1 MGQALNRVAKP
12 HPETHVAPKIALRDI
27 VIGLSDGLTVPFALA
42 AGVSVAVASTRVVVT
57 AGLAEIVAGSISM
70 GLGGYLAARTDVER
84 YVSER
89 RREYREVELVP
100 HIERDEVRDVFREY
114 GLAGPELERVVE
126 HIVAD
131 PDRWVDF
138 MMRFELGLERPQT
151 YHAPV
156 SALTIAVSY
165 ALGGLVPLIPYVLIR
180 DMRGALWLSCGLTLL
195 ALFLF
200 GGYKARMT
208 RTPRL
213 RGAIQTTLIGAAA
226 AAAAFVIARLVSGA

>member
-1 MGQALNRVAKP
+1 MTVSARHREVHTRP
-12 HPETHVAPKIALRDI
+12 RIALRDV

-42 AGVSVAVASTRVVVT
+42 AGVSVAVASSKIVVT

-84 YVSER
+84 YASEE

-100 HIERDEVRDVFREY
+100 HMERDEVSDVFRSY
-114 GLAGPELERVVE
+114 GLEGPELERVVD

-138 MMRFELGLERPQT
+138 MMRFELGLERPQA
-151 YHAPV
+151 HQAGI
-156 SALTIAVSY
+156 SALTIALSY
-165 ALGGLVPLIPYVLIR
+165 ALGGIVPLVPYVLIASVPE
-180 DMRGALWLSCGLTLL
+180 ALVVSIALTLV

-200 GGYKARMT
+200 GGYKSRMT

-213 RGAIQTTLIGAAA
+213 RGAIQTMLIGAAA
-226 AAAAFVIARLVSGA
+226 AAAAFGIARLITG

>member
-1 MGQALNRVAKP
+1 MKP
-12 HPETHVAPKIALRDI
+12 HSETHSRSRIALRDI

-42 AGVSVAVASTRVVVT
+42 AGVSVAVASSKVVVT

-70 GLGGYLAARTDVER
+70 GLGGYLAARTDVEQ
-84 YVSER
+84 YHSER

-114 GLAGPELERVVE
+114 GLEGPELERVVD

-138 MMRFELGLERPQT
+138 MMRFELGLERPQM
-151 YHAPV
+151 HQAPV
-156 SALTIAVSY
+156 SALTIALSY
-165 ALGGLVPLIPYVLIR
+165 ALGGLVPLVPYVVLPS
-180 DMRGALWLSCGLTLL
+180 MTYALFASCVLTLI

-208 RTPRL
+208 KSPRL

-226 AAAAFVIARLVSGA
+226 AGAAFAIAHLVAG

>member
-1 MGQALNRVAKP
+1 MAKA
-12 HPETHVAPKIALRDI
+12 HPETHATPRIALRDV

-42 AGVSVAVASTRVVVT
+42 AGVSVAVASTRIVVT

-84 YVSER
+84 YLNER

-100 HIERDEVRDVFREY
+100 HIEKDEVRDVFREY
-114 GLAGPELERVVE
+114 GVTGPELERVVD

-151 YHAPV
+151 YYAPI
-156 SALTIAVSY
+156 SALTIAISY
-165 ALGGLVPLIPYVLIR
+165 ALGGIAPLIPYVLIG
-180 DMRGALWLSCGLTLL
+180 DMRTALWVSCALTLV

-208 RTPRL
+208 RTPRW
-213 RGAIQTTLIGAAA
+213 RGAIQTTLIGAVA
-226 AAAAFVIARLVSGA
+226 AAAAFFIARLVSGA

>member
-1 MGQALNRVAKP
+1 MK
-12 HPETHVAPKIALRDI
+12 TAPKAHAERHSRPRIALRDV

-42 AGVSVAVASTRVVVT
+42 AGVSVAVASSKIVVT

-70 GLGGYLAARTDVER
+70 GLGGYLAARTDIEQ
-84 YVSER
+84 YLSER

-100 HIERDEVRDVFREY
+100 HMERDEVRDVFREY
-114 GLAGPELERVVE
+114 GLEGPELERVVD

-151 YHAPV
+151 HQAPV
-156 SALTIAVSY
+156 TAMTIALSY
-165 ALGGLVPLIPYVLIR
+165 AVGGLVPLVPYVL
-180 DMRGALWLSCGLTLL
+180 LSDVHVGLVVSCALTLI

-208 RTPRL
+208 RTPRF
-213 RGAIQTTLIGAAA
+213 RGAVQTTLIGAAA
-226 AAAAFVIARLVSGA
+226 AAAAFAIARLVSG

>member
-1 MGQALNRVAKP
+1 MHTRP
-12 HPETHVAPKIALRDI
+12 RIALRDV

-42 AGVSVAVASTRVVVT
+42 AGVSVAVASSKIVVT

-84 YVSER
+84 YASEE

-100 HIERDEVRDVFREY
+100 HMERDEVSDVFRGY
-114 GLAGPELERVVE
+114 GLEGPELDRVVD

-151 YHAPV
+151 HQAAI
-156 SALTIAVSY
+156 SASTIALSY
-165 ALGGLVPLIPYVLIR
+165 ALGGIVPLIPYVLIAR
-180 DMRGALWLSCGLTLL
+180 ISDALIISCALTLI
-195 ALFLF
+195 ALFIF

-213 RGAIQTTLIGAAA
+213 RGAVQTMLIGAAA
-226 AAAAFVIARLVSGA
+226 AAAAFGIARLLTG

>member
-1 MGQALNRVAKP
+1 MKP
-12 HPETHVAPKIALRDI
+12 HREVHTRPRIALRDV

-42 AGVSVAVASTRVVVT
+42 AGVSVAVASSKIVVT

-70 GLGGYLAARTDVER
+70 GLGGYLAARTDVEQ
-84 YVSER
+84 YHSER

-100 HIERDEVRDVFREY
+100 HMERDEVRDIFREY
-114 GLAGPELERVVE
+114 GLEGAELERVVD

-151 YHAPV
+151 HHAPV

-165 ALGGLVPLIPYVLIR
+165 ALGGLFPLVPYVVMPNMTKALI
-180 DMRGALWLSCGLTLL
+180 GSCVLTLV

-208 RTPRL
+208 KTPRL

-226 AAAAFVIARLVSGA
+226 AGAAFAIAHLVTG

>member
-1 MGQALNRVAKP
+1 
-12 HPETHVAPKIALRDI
+12 LRDV

-42 AGVSVAVASTRVVVT
+42 AGVSVAVASSKIVVT

-70 GLGGYLAARTDVER
+70 GLGGYLAARTDVEQ
-84 YVSER
+84 YASER
-89 RREYREVELVP
+89 RREYREVQLVP

-114 GLAGPELERVVE
+114 GLKGPELEQVVD

-138 MMRFELGLERPQT
+138 MMRFELGLERPEVYQ
-151 YHAPV
+151 APV
-156 SALTIAVSY
+156 SALTIALSY
-165 ALGGLVPLIPYVLIR
+165 AIGGLVPLIPYVVLPNIP
-180 DMRGALWLSCGLTLL
+180 DALAGSIVLTLL

-200 GGYKARMT
+200 GGYKARRT

-226 AAAAFVIARLVSGA
+226 AAAAFGIARLLTG

>member
-1 MGQALNRVAKP
+1 MVKQHHG
-12 HPETHVAPKIALRDI
+12 ETHPRPKVALRDV

-42 AGVSVAVASTRVVVT
+42 AGVSVAVASSKVVVT

-70 GLGGYLAARTDVER
+70 GLGGYLAARTD
-84 YVSER
+84 YDQYASER
-89 RREYREVELVP
+89 RREYREVQLVP

-114 GLAGPELERVVE
+114 GLGGSELEQVVD

-138 MMRFELGLERPQT
+138 MMRFELGLERPQVSQ
-151 YHAPV
+151 APV
-156 SALTIAVSY
+156 SALTIAISY
-165 ALGGLVPLIPYVLIR
+165 AVGGLVPLVPYVVISDVPAALLI
-180 DMRGALWLSCGLTLL
+180 SIVLTLI

-226 AAAAFVIARLVSGA
+226 AAAAFGMARLITG

>member
-1 MGQALNRVAKP
+1 VAREHAER
-12 HPETHVAPKIALRDI
+12 HPRSKIALRDV

-42 AGVSVAVASTRVVVT
+42 AGVSVAVASSKVVVT

-70 GLGGYLAARTDVER
+70 GLGGYLAARTDIDQ
-84 YVSER
+84 YASER
-89 RREYREVELVP
+89 RREYREVQLVP

-114 GLAGPELERVVE
+114 GLGGTDLEQVVD

-138 MMRFELGLERPQT
+138 MMRFELGLERPEIHQ
-151 YHAPV
+151 APV
-156 SALTIAVSY
+156 SALTIAISY
-165 ALGGLVPLIPYVLIR
+165 AVGGLVPLVPYVLIS
-180 DMRGALWLSCGLTLL
+180 DVPVALLVSIVLTLL

-208 RTPRL
+208 RTARL

-226 AAAAFVIARLVSGA
+226 AAAAFGIARLVTG

>member
-1 MGQALNRVAKP
+1 MSTTHREA
-12 HPETHVAPKIALRDI
+12 HPRPKIALRDV

-42 AGVSVAVASTRVVVT
+42 AGVSVAVASSKIVVT

-70 GLGGYLAARTDVER
+70 GLGGYLAARTDVEQ
-84 YVSER
+84 YASER
-89 RREYREVELVP
+89 RREQREVQLVP

-114 GLAGPELERVVE
+114 GLDGPELERVVD

-138 MMRFELGLERPQT
+138 MMRFELGLERPQV
-151 YHAPV
+151 YQAPV
-156 SALTIAVSY
+156 SALTIALSY
-165 ALGGLVPLIPYVLIR
+165 AVGGLVPLIPYVLIANVSE
-180 DMRGALWLSCGLTLL
+180 ALIWSIGLTLL

-226 AAAAFVIARLVSGA
+226 AAAAFAIARLVTG

>member
-1 MGQALNRVAKP
+1 MKHR
-12 HPETHVAPKIALRDI
+12 ETHRSGKIALRDV

-42 AGVSVAVASTRVVVT
+42 AGVSVAVASSKVVVT

-70 GLGGYLAARTDVER
+70 GLGGYLAARTDMDQ
-84 YVSER
+84 YASER
-89 RREYREVELVP
+89 RREYREVQLVP

-114 GLAGPELERVVE
+114 GLAGTELEQVVD

-138 MMRFELGLERPQT
+138 MMRFELGLERPQLNQ
-151 YHAPV
+151 APV
-156 SALTIAVSY
+156 SALTIAISY
-165 ALGGLVPLIPYVLIR
+165 AVGGLVPLVPYVFIPNVPY
-180 DMRGALWLSCGLTLL
+180 ALLVSIVLTLI

-208 RTPRL
+208 RTARL

-226 AAAAFVIARLVSGA
+226 AAAAFGIAHLITG

>member
-1 MGQALNRVAKP
+1 MSP
-12 HPETHVAPKIALRDI
+12 SHPEAHPRPKIALRDV

-42 AGVSVAVASTRVVVT
+42 AGVSVAVASSKIVVT

-70 GLGGYLAARTDVER
+70 GLGGYLAARTDVEQ
-84 YVSER
+84 YASER
-89 RREYREVELVP
+89 RREQREVQLVP

-114 GLAGPELERVVE
+114 GLQGDELERVVD
-126 HIVAD
+126 HIAAD

-138 MMRFELGLERPQT
+138 MMKFELGMERPLVNQ
-151 YHAPV
+151 APV
-156 SALTIAVSY
+156 SALTIALSY
-165 ALGGLVPLIPYVLIR
+165 ALGGLVPLVPYVIMPNIREALI
-180 DMRGALWLSCGLTLL
+180 GSIAVTLV

-213 RGAIQTTLIGAAA
+213 RGAVQTMLIGAAA
-226 AAAAFVIARLVSGA
+226 AAAAFGIARLVTG

>member
-1 MGQALNRVAKP
+1 MKDNAKTVKSGA
-12 HPETHVAPKIALRDI
+12 HPETHPRPKIALRDV

-42 AGVSVAVASTRVVVT
+42 AGVSVAVASSKIVVT

-70 GLGGYLAARTDVER
+70 GLGGYLAARTDWDQ
-84 YVSER
+84 YTSER
-89 RREYREVELVP
+89 RREQREVQLVP

-114 GLAGPELERVVE
+114 GLKGAELEQVVD

-138 MMRFELGLERPQT
+138 MMRFELGMERPQANQ
-151 YHAPV
+151 APV
-156 SALTIAVSY
+156 TALTIALSY
-165 ALGGLVPLIPYVLIR
+165 AIGGLVPLLPYMFVANVPE
-180 DMRGALWLSCGLTLL
+180 ALVASVALTLL

-208 RTPRL
+208 RTPPL
-213 RGAIQTTLIGAAA
+213 RGAIQTMLIGAAA
-226 AAAAFVIARLVSGA
+226 AAAAFGIARLVTG

>member
-1 MGQALNRVAKP
+1 MVKHR
-12 HPETHVAPKIALRDI
+12 ETHTSPKIALRDV

-42 AGVSVAVASTRVVVT
+42 AGVSVAVASSKIVVT

-70 GLGGYLAARTDVER
+70 GLGGYLAARTDIDQ
-84 YVSER
+84 YLSER
-89 RREYREVELVP
+89 GRELREVQLVP
-100 HIERDEVRDVFREY
+100 HLERDEVRDIFREY
-114 GLAGPELERVVE
+114 GLGGTELEQVVD

-138 MMRFELGLERPQT
+138 MMRFELGLERPHVNQ
-151 YHAPV
+151 APV
-156 SALTIAVSY
+156 SALTIAISY
-165 ALGGLVPLIPYVLIR
+165 AIGGLVPLIPYILIS
-180 DMRGALWLSCGLTLL
+180 DVPYALLVSITLTLV

-226 AAAAFVIARLVSGA
+226 AAAAFGIAHLITG

>member
-1 MGQALNRVAKP
+1 MVKRHG
-12 HPETHVAPKIALRDI
+12 ETHHSPKVALRDV

-42 AGVSVAVASTRVVVT
+42 AGVSVAVASSKVVVT

-70 GLGGYLAARTDVER
+70 GLGGYLAARTDFDQ
-84 YVSER
+84 YASER
-89 RREYREVELVP
+89 RREYREVQLVP
-100 HIERDEVRDVFREY
+100 HVERDEVRDVFREY
-114 GLAGPELERVVE
+114 GLGGNELEQVVD

-138 MMRFELGLERPQT
+138 MMRFELGLERPQVNQ
-151 YHAPV
+151 API
-156 SALTIAVSY
+156 SALTIAISY
-165 ALGGLVPLIPYVLIR
+165 AVGGLVPLVPYVFIS
-180 DMRGALWLSCGLTLL
+180 DVPYALLVSIALTLV

-208 RTPRL
+208 RTARL

-226 AAAAFVIARLVSGA
+226 AAAAFGIARLITG

>member
-1 MGQALNRVAKP
+1 MSTAHR
-12 HPETHVAPKIALRDI
+12 ETHPRPRIALRDV

-42 AGVSVAVASTRVVVT
+42 AGVSVAVASSKIVVT

-70 GLGGYLAARTDVER
+70 GLGGYLAARTDVEQ
-84 YVSER
+84 YASER
-89 RREYREVELVP
+89 RREYREVQVVP
-100 HIERDEVRDVFREY
+100 HLERDEVRDVFREY
-114 GLAGPELERVVE
+114 GLEGPELERVVD

-138 MMRFELGLERPQT
+138 MMRFELGLERPHMHQ
-151 YHAPV
+151 APV
-156 SALTIAVSY
+156 SAFTIALSY
-165 ALGGLVPLIPYVLIR
+165 ALGGLVPLVPYVLLPSVPQ
-180 DMRGALWLSCGLTLL
+180 ALNWSIVLTLI

-213 RGAIQTTLIGAAA
+213 RGAVQTALIGAAA
-226 AAAAFVIARLVSGA
+226 AAAAFGIARLVTG

>member
-1 MGQALNRVAKP
+1 MVKHHG
-12 HPETHVAPKIALRDI
+12 ETHHNPKVALRDV

-42 AGVSVAVASTRVVVT
+42 AGVSVAVASSKVVVT

-70 GLGGYLAARTDVER
+70 GLGGYLAARTDIDQ
-84 YVSER
+84 YASER
-89 RREYREVELVP
+89 RREYREVQLVP

-114 GLAGPELERVVE
+114 GLGGSELEQVVD

-138 MMRFELGLERPQT
+138 MMRFELGLERPKVNQ
-151 YHAPV
+151 API
-156 SALTIAVSY
+156 SALTIAISY
-165 ALGGLVPLIPYVLIR
+165 AVGGLVPLVPYVFISNVPY
-180 DMRGALWLSCGLTLL
+180 ALMISVALTLV

-226 AAAAFVIARLVSGA
+226 AAAAFGIARLITG

>member
-1 MGQALNRVAKP
+1 VVKHG
-12 HPETHVAPKIALRDI
+12 ETHHNAKVALRDV

-42 AGVSVAVASTRVVVT
+42 AGVSVAVASSKIVVT

-70 GLGGYLAARTDVER
+70 GLGGYLAARTDIDQ
-84 YVSER
+84 YASER
-89 RREYREVELVP
+89 RREYREVQLVP

-114 GLAGPELERVVE
+114 GLGGKELEQVVD

-138 MMRFELGLERPQT
+138 MMRFELGLERPKVNQ
-151 YHAPV
+151 API
-156 SALTIAVSY
+156 SALTIAISY
-165 ALGGLVPLIPYVLIR
+165 AVGGLVPLVPYVFIS
-180 DMRGALWLSCGLTLL
+180 DVPYALLVSIALTLV

-208 RTPRL
+208 RTARL

-226 AAAAFVIARLVSGA
+226 AAAAFGIAHLITG

>member
-1 MGQALNRVAKP
+1 LAKA
-12 HPETHVAPKIALRDI
+12 HPETHTRPRIALRDI

-42 AGVSVAVASTRVVVT
+42 AGVSVAVASSRIVVT

-70 GLGGYLAARTDVER
+70 GLGGYLAARTDVEQ
-84 YVSER
+84 YHSER

-114 GLAGPELERVVE
+114 GLAGAELERVVD

-138 MMRFELGLERPQT
+138 MMRFELGLERPQVH
-151 YHAPV
+151 HAPV
-156 SALTIAVSY
+156 SALTIAASY
-165 ALGGLVPLIPYVLIR
+165 AVGGIVPLVPYIFTPDIPY
-180 DMRGALWLSCGLTLL
+180 ALAGSCVLTLA

-200 GGYKARMT
+200 GGYKAKMT

-213 RGAIQTTLIGAAA
+213 RGAVQTTLIGAAA
-226 AAAAFVIARLVSGA
+226 AAAAFAIARLVGG

>member
-1 MGQALNRVAKP
+1 MTKP
-12 HPETHVAPKIALRDI
+12 HLEIHLRPRIALRDV

-42 AGVSVAVASTRVVVT
+42 AGVSVAVASSRVVVT

-70 GLGGYLAARTDVER
+70 GLGGYLAARTDVEQ
-84 YVSER
+84 YHSER

-114 GLAGPELERVVE
+114 GLIGPELERVVD

-138 MMRFELGLERPQT
+138 MMRFELGLERPKMHQ
-151 YHAPV
+151 APV
-156 SALTIAVSY
+156 SALTIAISY
-165 ALGGLVPLIPYVLIR
+165 ALGGVVPLLPYVLLPS
-180 DMRGALWLSCGLTLL
+180 MASALGVSCVLTLI

-200 GGYKARMT
+200 GGYKAKMT

-226 AAAAFVIARLVSGA
+226 AAAAFAIARLVTG

>member
-1 MGQALNRVAKP
+1 MSTVHR
-12 HPETHVAPKIALRDI
+12 ETHKSARIALRDV

-42 AGVSVAVASTRVVVT
+42 AGVSVAVASSKIVVT

-70 GLGGYLAARTDVER
+70 GLGGYLAARTDVEQ
-84 YVSER
+84 YASER
-89 RREYREVELVP
+89 RREYREVQLVP

-114 GLAGPELERVVE
+114 GLAGPELERVVD

-138 MMRFELGLERPQT
+138 MMRFELGLERPHMHQ
-151 YHAPV
+151 APV
-156 SALTIAVSY
+156 SALTIAISY
-165 ALGGLVPLIPYVLIR
+165 AVGGLVPLIPYVVLPSVPEALI
-180 DMRGALWLSCGLTLL
+180 GSIVLTLL

-213 RGAIQTTLIGAAA
+213 RGAIQTTLVGAAA
-226 AAAAFVIARLVSGA
+226 AAAAFGIARLVTG

>member
-1 MGQALNRVAKP
+1 MKK
-12 HPETHVAPKIALRDI
+12 HSETHGRARIALRDV

-42 AGVSVAVASTRVVVT
+42 AGVSVAVASSRIVLT

-70 GLGGYLAARTDVER
+70 GLGGYLAARTDVEQ
-84 YVSER
+84 YLSEQ

-100 HIERDEVRDVFREY
+100 HMERDEVRDIFREY
-114 GLAGPELERVVE
+114 GLGGPELERVVE

-151 YHAPV
+151 HQAPV
-156 SALTIAVSY
+156 SALTIALSY
-165 ALGGLVPLIPYVLIR
+165 AIGGLVPLVPYAFIR
-180 DMRGALWLSCGLTLL
+180 NVPNALLLSCGLTLI

-226 AAAAFVIARLVSGA
+226 AAAAFGIARLVTG

>member
-1 MGQALNRVAKP
+1 M
-12 HPETHVAPKIALRDI
+12 RDV

-42 AGVSVAVASTRVVVT
+42 AGVSVAVASSKVVVT

-70 GLGGYLAARTDVER
+70 GLGGYLAARTDVEQ
-84 YVSER
+84 YASER

-100 HIERDEVRDVFREY
+100 HMERDEVRDVFREY
-114 GLAGPELERVVE
+114 GLEGPELERVVD

-138 MMRFELGLERPQT
+138 MMRFELGLERPQMH
-151 YHAPV
+151 HAPV
-156 SALTIAVSY
+156 SALTIAFSY
-165 ALGGLVPLIPYVLIR
+165 ALGGLVPLVPYIALPNMMQGLI
-180 DMRGALWLSCGLTLL
+180 WSCVLTLI

-208 RTPRL
+208 KTPRL

-226 AAAAFVIARLVSGA
+226 AGAAFAIAHLLTG

>member
-1 MGQALNRVAKP
+1 MVKHHSEA
-12 HPETHVAPKIALRDI
+12 HPRPKIALRDV

-42 AGVSVAVASTRVVVT
+42 AGVSVAVASSKIVVT

-70 GLGGYLAARTDVER
+70 GLGGYLAARTDIDQ
-84 YVSER
+84 YASER
-89 RREYREVELVP
+89 RREYREVQLVP

-114 GLAGPELERVVE
+114 GLVGDQLEQVVD
-126 HIVAD
+126 HVVAD

-138 MMRFELGLERPQT
+138 MMRFELGLERPQVNQ
-151 YHAPV
+151 APV
-156 SALTIAVSY
+156 SAATIAVSY
-165 ALGGLVPLIPYVLIR
+165 ALGGLVPLVPYVVISDVPNALLISI
-180 DMRGALWLSCGLTLL
+180 ALTLV

-226 AAAAFVIARLVSGA
+226 AAAAFGMARLITG